1 MRFLAKRAIVATL
14 LCLCAGLALTG
25 QTSGQI
31 RGKVVDDEGNAL
43 DGVKV
48 EAVTSSATR
57 TATTGKDGQFRFA
70 LLAPGTYKVTFSR
83 AAYSQVEKNANVRL
97 DGTAT
102 VNAKLFRLAG

>member
-1 MRFLAKRAIVATL
+1 MRFLTKRAIVAAL
-14 LCLCAGLALTG
+14 LCLFAGLSLQG

-31 RGKVVDDEGNAL
+31 RGTVVDDEGKAL

-57 TATTGKDGQFRFA
+57 TATTDKHGQFRFS
-70 LLAPGTYKVTFSR
+70 LLSPGTYKVTFSR
-83 AAYSQVEKNANVRL
+83 EAYSQVEKNANVRL